1 MAEIKEKDWYDKN
14 VFLNIF
20 WTISGIAWLPIY
32 GIFWVIWKYAKP
44 GEELPKWLR
53 WWGNR
58 VDNLWDQ
65 FKEWVHCH
73 KIPGTNKQIN
83 ISFMMKNRETYGKL
97 IRPDRDPD
105 GNCWSNCD
113 PEDCEE

>member
-1 MAEIKEKDWYDKN
+1 MANEKDWYDKN
-14 VFLNIF
+14 IFLNIF
-20 WTISGIAWLPIY
+20 WTITAPPYWIVHLAT
-32 GIFWVIWKYAKP
+32 FWMD
-44 GEELPKWLR
+44 ERPKWIR

-58 VDNLWDQ
+58 TDNLWDQ

-73 KIPGTNKQIN
+73 KLPGNKQIN